1 MIKQIN
7 DIREFQTRLA
17 EVEEGS
23 LVNLRGEDYLSRALL
38 RKSLIEE
45 ETKELHDAIL
55 AKDAVEVLDAGVDTL
70 YILLGTMHEYG
81 VLDKFIDAWNL
92 VHDNNMTKL
101 DENGQV
107 QKSSAGKVI
116 KPSNYKP
123 VNLTVLF
130 NEESL

>member
-7 DIREFQTRLA
+7 DIREFQKKLA

-23 LVNLRGEDYLSRALL
+23 LPKLNQKDYVSRTQLRNDLLEEECEELREALL
-38 RKSLIEE
+38 
-45 ETKELHDAIL
+45 
-55 AKDAVEVLDAGVDTL
+55 AKNDVEVLDAGVDIL

-81 VLDKFIDAWNL
+81 VLDKFIDGWNL

-107 QKSSAGKVI
+107 QKNSAGKVI
-116 KPSNYKP
+116 KPANYRP
-123 VNLTVLF
+123 VDLTVLF
-130 NEESL
+130 KDEVI